1 MVPRESK
8 EKKVTLKEELEEW
21 YKEPDPWRFINSSID
36 LVRRKV
42 FLRHLAYAF
51 SQLQI
56 RDVLDVGCGE
66 GYLTLD
72 LARTYDVII
81 DAFDISENAIRYAK
95 QKNSA
100 ENINYFAVDLRD
112 FQTEK
117 KYDLVICEEALY
129 YLNDLERKQA
139 IQNFYNLL
147 RDNAFLKFSDI
158 SIGRY
163 DNWYYFSVDDITKL
177 FTENG
182 FEIVS
187 MYPNELLRK
196 KFFYTALLRITN
208 KLFTITKLRMIINF
222 VARITQSAS
231 LEDAKHISVLAKKI

>member
-1 MVPRESK
+1 MVPIESK
-8 EKKVTLKEELEEW
+8 ENTPTQKEELEEW
-21 YKEPDPWRFINSSID
+21 YKEPDPWNFINSSID
-36 LVRRKV
+36 LVRRKI

-51 SQLQI
+51 NQLQI

-81 DAFDISENAIRYAK
+81 DAFDISENAIKYAK

-100 ENINYFAVDLRD
+100 ENIKYFAVDLRD

-117 KYDLVICEEALY
+117 EYDLVICEEALY

-139 IQNFYNLL
+139 VQKFYNLL

-158 SIGRY
+158 SIGKY
-163 DNWYYFSVDDITKL
+163 ENWYYFSIGDIKKL
-177 FTENG
+177 FIENG

-196 KFFYTALLRITN
+196 KFFYTALLRIAN
-208 KLFTITKLRMIINF
+208 RLFTITKLRVIIDL
-222 VARITQSAS
+222 VAWITRRAT
-231 LEDAKHISVLAKKI
+231 LGDAKHISVLAKNV